1 VSCEPGHYYTGDL
14 GAARLAFHTKGLC
27 PEVKLNSRGLPKTLK
42 MKTDACS
49 IVVHKLGSDSS
60 VCHLLSKEFEKETG
74 VPLLWT
80 GESLATLLFKAF
92 ETTMKPQKTR
102 RQLTEEER
110 QGLWEAQ
117 GSVCK
122 LCGCTGTEL
131 EVDHV
136 LPLCMG
142 GADAEEN
149 LQILCKACHTEKPNL
164 RH

>member
-1 VSCEPGHYYTGDL
+1 
-14 GAARLAFHTKGLC
+14 
-27 PEVKLNSRGLPKTLK
+27 
-42 MKTDACS
+42 MKTS
-49 IVVHKLGSDSS
+49 TGSTVIHKLGSDSS
-60 VCHLLSKEFEKETG
+60 VCQMFSTEFEKETG

-110 QGLWEAQ
+110 QGFWEAQ
-117 GSVCK
+117 GSICK

-142 GADAEEN
+142 GTDTTEN
-149 LQILCKACHTEKPNL
+149 L
-164 RH
+164 